1 MGPIFACTLA
11 LSLLHLGLR
20 AGCVARIYGAGF
32 SLGVPLRAVLGNW
45 LNFLATVLAVWRF
58 FGAKLRRRK
67 LDWLKTDH
75 VYPSGSAL
83 MPHKNRLGQIL
94 VARGAVDGALLEM
107 ALSHKPARERL
118 GSYLLRMG
126 VLDEDALYQAL
137 SQQQNL
143 PLGLPSARWVTPQA
157 TRALP
162 AAVAR
167 KWRVLPFRVERGE
180 LFLAGT
186 ELPSD
191 AMTRDL
197 RRFSRLTIRYTLVT
211 RGEYERMAR
220 EYLPQCPAA

>member
-1 MGPIFACTLA
+1 
-11 LSLLHLGLR
+11 
-20 AGCVARIYGAGF
+20 
-32 SLGVPLRAVLGNW
+32 
-45 LNFLATVLAVWRF
+45 
-58 FGAKLRRRK
+58 
-67 LDWLKTDH
+67 
-75 VYPSGSAL
+75 
-83 MPHKNRLGQIL
+83 
-94 VARGAVDGALLEM
+94 
-107 ALSHKPARERL
+107 
-118 GSYLLRMG
+118 
-126 VLDEDALYQAL
+126 
-137 SQQQNL
+137 
-143 PLGLPSARWVTPQA
+143 
-157 TRALP
+157 LP